1 MACLLSNLY
10 SKLCVLS
17 CVQLCNSMTVARQ
30 ATLSMEF
37 SRQEYYSRLPFPA
50 PGDLPDPGIELMYL
64 VSLALAGRFFTTC
77 ATCEAPFFQI
87 LGC

>member
-50 PGDLPDPGIELMYL
+50 PGDLPDPGMESM
-64 VSLALAGRFFTTC
+64 SPALASGFFTTASPGNPMDVFNFYMYVC
-77 ATCEAPFFQI
+77 
-87 LGC
+87 